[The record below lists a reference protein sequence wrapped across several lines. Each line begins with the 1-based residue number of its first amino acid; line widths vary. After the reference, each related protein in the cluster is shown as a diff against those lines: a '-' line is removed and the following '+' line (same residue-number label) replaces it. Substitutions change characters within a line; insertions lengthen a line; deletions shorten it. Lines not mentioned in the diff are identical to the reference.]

1 MSKPITNKEKIICRL
16 LVSKYDK
23 PTLESELQNS
33 IYNLGESKYVQNAYK
48 YLGIPLSRL
57 NSILGSQYLNYSVEN
72 FEDIKNKVLPTNIE
86 RTVIFDFQASEVKK
100 VRVIESY
107 ELQVYGLLSKEKYI
121 KQDVIDNFF
130 DYDPISIMRD
140 SDDDDEDETIDVVLS
155 DISENINNVIE

>member
-57 NSILGSQYLNYSVEN
+57 NSNLGSQYLNYSVEN

-100 VRVIESY
+100 VRVIESF
-107 ELQVYGLLSKEKYI
+107 ELQVYGLLSKKKYI
-121 KQDVIDNFF
+121 EQNVIDNFF